1 MYFTGKRCTAFE
13 KAHICV
19 FTQDSS
25 QVVLFVT
32 CLQEDELTVRPT
44 TGEKGFSNLF
54 ILSSGCRSA
63 QSYVIIYCC
72 GPALASLMNSCV
84 AGTSSSGFG
93 SDTWWT
99 CVIVDNAAF

>member
-13 KAHICV
+13 KAYLCI

-32 CLQEDELTVRPT
+32 CLQKDKLTVRPI

-54 ILSSGCRSA
+54 ILQPGCHSA
-63 QSYVIIYCC
+63 QSHAIIYCR
-72 GPALASLMNSCV
+72 GPALASIINSCI
-84 AGTSSSGFG
+84 AGTSTSGFS
-93 SDTWWT
+93 SDSWWT
-99 CVIVDNAAF
+99 A